1 MTKVRVAMLVAAV
14 LGGCTFSPAAEL
26 STGTGGKGGTLPPL
40 GGFGGSA
47 SQGPCQG
54 LQCQQSTC
62 KKGGC
67 TQPACTGGTVTRL
80 TGKVFDP
87 AGKVP
92 LPNVDVFIPNAPLAN
107 YTDGPACDTCAM
119 ALSGAPVVKAKT
131 DTMGNF
137 TLGDSAND
145 VPVGTNIPL
154 VIQVGRWRRQVTLD
168 NVPACADTPVVADMT
183 RLPRNQGEG
192 HLPKIALTTGG
203 ADALECLL
211 RKIGISD
218 SEFTPES
225 GSGRVN
231 FFAGVDGTNKFNAAL
246 GGASFTSVAP
256 WWDDVNNLRKYDMI
270 LHSCEGTDRPTNKS
284 TQARMALQQYADGGG
299 RVFAS
304 HWHNYWFEQGPA
316 PWPTI
321 ANFNHQADL
330 AIPFTASIDTTF
342 QRGADLAQW
351 LMNVGGS
358 TAYGQLVIRGAQHT
372 IDSVRTGRQ
381 WIYSTSPQSVQYLD
395 ATTPFTGAACGR
407 VVLSDIHVST
417 GGGSMTE
424 DDSSPSL
431 AYPDGCRT
439 MDLSPQEKTL
449 EFMIFDLSS
458 CVEIIG

>member
-1 MTKVRVAMLVAAV
+1 MTTVRVAIAALAV
-14 LGGCTFSPAAEL
+14 LVGCAFSPNAQQP
-26 STGTGGKGGTLPPL
+26 SGTGGHAGIS
-40 GGFGGSA
+40 FGGAGGGA

-62 KKGGC
+62 KKGNC
-67 TQPACTGGTVTRL
+67 VQPICSGGSVTRL
-80 TGKVFDP
+80 TGKVYDP

-92 LPNVDVFIPNAPLAN
+92 LPNVDVFVPNMALAD

-119 ALSGAPVVKAKT
+119 ALSGAPVVRAKT

-137 TLGDSAND
+137 TLGDSSAD
-145 VPVGTNIPL
+145 VPVGSGIPL
-154 VIQVGRWRRQVTLD
+154 VIQVGRWRRQVTID
-168 NVPACADTPVVADMT
+168 VAACADTPVVADMT
-183 RLPRNQGEG
+183 RLPRNQSEG
-192 HLPKIALTTGG
+192 HLPRIALTTGG

-218 SEFTPES
+218 SEFTPDS

-246 GGASFTSVAP
+246 GGGAFTSVAP

-270 LHSCEGTDRPTNKS
+270 LHSCEGTETPKNKS
-284 TQARMALQQYADGGG
+284 AAALMALQQYADAGG

-304 HWHNYWFEQGPA
+304 HWHNYWFEHGPA
-316 PWPTI
+316 PWPTV
-321 ANFNHQADL
+321 AHFNHQADL
-330 AIPFTASIDTTF
+330 AIPFTATIDTSF
-342 QRGADLAQW
+342 ERGMQMATW

-358 TAYGQLVIRGAQHT
+358 TTFGQLVIRGAQHT
-372 IDSVRTGRQ
+372 IDTVGTGRQ

-395 ATTPFTGAACGR
+395 ATTPFQGQACGR
-407 VVLSDIHVST
+407 VVLSDIHVSQ
-417 GGGSMTE
+417 GGSSATE
-424 DDSSPSL
+424 DDSDPNL

-439 MDLSPQEKTL
+439 TDLSPQEKAL

>member
-1 MTKVRVAMLVAAV
+1 MTKLRLLMFAASLVC
-14 LGGCTFSPAAEL
+14 GCSFSPGG
-26 STGTGGKGGTLPPL
+26 SVSGTGGAGLRPPL
-40 GGFGGSA
+40 GGIGGSTP
-47 SQGPCQG
+47 QGPCQG
-54 LQCQQSTC
+54 LQCNQSTC
-62 KKGGC
+62 KMGNC
-67 TQPACTGGTVTRL
+67 VTPPCTGGTVTTL
-80 TGKVFDP
+80 SGTVYDP

-92 LPNVDVFIPNAPLAN
+92 LPNIDVYVPNAALTA
-107 YTDGPACDTCAM
+107 YTDGPACDLCSA
-119 ALSGAPVVKAKT
+119 ALSGSPIVRAKT
-131 DTMGNF
+131 DTAGHF
-137 TLGDSAND
+137 TLGDSTAD
-145 VPVGTNIPL
+145 VPAGTDFPL
-154 VIQVGRWRRQVTLD
+154 VIQVGRWRREVMVSA
-168 NVPACADTPVVADMT
+168 VPACADMPLASDMI
-183 RLPRNQGEG
+183 RLPRNQAEG

-203 ADALECLL
+203 AGALECLL

-225 GSGRVN
+225 GGGRVN
-231 FFAGVDGTNKFNAAL
+231 FFAGVDGTNKFNATL
-246 GGASFTSVAP
+246 GGANFTPVTP
-256 WWDDVNNLRKYDMI
+256 WWDDVANLRKYDMI
-270 LHSCEGTDRPTNKS
+270 LHSCEGTERPNNKS
-284 TQARMALQQYADGGG
+284 MQARMALQQYADGGG

-321 ANFNHQADL
+321 ANFSHQDDL
-330 AIPFTASIDTTF
+330 AIPFIATIDTSF
-342 QRGADLAQW
+342 DRGADLAQW

-358 TAYGQLVIRGAQHT
+358 TAYGQLEIRGAQHT
-372 IDSVRTGRQ
+372 IDTVRTGRQ

-417 GGGSMTE
+417 GGGSMSE

-439 MDLSPQEKTL
+439 TDLSPQEKTL